1 MPTITRLRKDASSDE
16 TGGRAVAWIDIDT
29 SDPADRAWLASDDSF
44 SAKTRDRL
52 LEPAF
57 VNRREVLEQ
66 GLFVSLR
73 IRNVS
78 QPGERDDPISLA
90 ILIGDDRVVTARSEA
105 VRAIDDLRTRLD
117 DGKGPS
123 SPLQFL
129 AQIAVSLTEHLEGI
143 IVAIS
148 KDTDDLEDQLLDEN
162 VPPEVEALNALRR
175 RVYRARRQLASLRH
189 VLMLVASDP
198 SVDLNEW
205 EHAALVKSSEL
216 VTRHLENLEDCRTR
230 AQLLQDQFEGRLSA
244 SMSRST
250 YNLTIVA
257 TVFLP
262 LTFITG
268 LLGMNVAGIPEAHD
282 PWGFWAVCIL
292 LTMFAVVSWG
302 ALHWRARG

>member
-1 MPTITRLRKDASSDE
+1 
-16 TGGRAVAWIDIDT
+16 
-29 SDPADRAWLASDDSF
+29 
-44 SAKTRDRL
+44 
-52 LEPAF
+52 
-57 VNRREVLEQ
+57 
-66 GLFVSLR
+66 
-73 IRNVS
+73 
-78 QPGERDDPISLA
+78 
-90 ILIGDDRVVTARSEA
+90 
-105 VRAIDDLRTRLD
+105 
-117 DGKGPS
+117 
-123 SPLQFL
+123 
-129 AQIAVSLTEHLEGI
+129 
-143 IVAIS
+143 
-148 KDTDDLEDQLLDEN
+148 
-162 VPPEVEALNALRR
+162 
-175 RVYRARRQLASLRH
+175 
-189 VLMLVASDP
+189 VLMLVAADP
-198 SVDLNEW
+198 AVDLNEW